1 MRNVVVGDPSRT
13 SVSRKVNIIFPI
25 NHHKGRVS
33 VWVGFI
39 GMRPIIIA
47 VFCKVFGRKS
57 GFERL

>member
-47 VFCKVFGRKS
+47 VF
-57 GFERL
+57 